1 MSMME
6 KHVQE
11 TKNKKEQECLTA
23 LASWFLERRRKRLS
37 SAKNKKSGK
46 RRYESKITKVV
57 TTLRRETMAIALERT
72 EWDVEKAKEILERF
86 IAEEEEGKEDEKAM
100 REKKKRK
107 KEEHSSSFSESSSDS
122 SSSSSSSSCSSSSSS
137 GGSSSSSS
145 YSGKKR
151 KRKKDKKKK
160 RKEKKKEKKKKK
172 KKEKKKRR
180 EEKRKRDEGIFDD
193 YEEGAGAF
201 TFENDEERRK
211 QELETERQNL
221 KDQQRKA
228 LLNKMKVSGD
238 LQSYKEQKMLKE
250 ELMYAMNIG
259 DVAKAEKLRKK
270 IEEAG
275 DKGGAM
281 DNYGFRPS

>member
-72 EWDVEKAKEILERF
+72 EGMSRKRRKFRFF

-107 KEEHSSSFSESSSDS
+107 KEEHSSSFL
-122 SSSSSSSSCSSSSSS
+122 
-137 GGSSSSSS
+137 GV
-145 YSGKKR
+145 
-151 KRKKDKKKK
+151 
-160 RKEKKKEKKKKK
+160 
-172 KKEKKKRR
+172 
-180 EEKRKRDEGIFDD
+180 
-193 YEEGAGAF
+193 
-201 TFENDEERRK
+201 K
-211 QELETERQNL
+211 Q
-221 KDQQRKA
+221 
-228 LLNKMKVSGD
+228 
-238 LQSYKEQKMLKE
+238 
-250 ELMYAMNIG
+250 
-259 DVAKAEKLRKK
+259 
-270 IEEAG
+270 
-275 DKGGAM
+275 
-281 DNYGFRPS
+281 

>member
-122 SSSSSSSSCSSSSSS
+122 SSSSSSSSSSCSSGG

>member
-1 MSMME
+1 M
-6 KHVQE
+6 
-11 TKNKKEQECLTA
+11 
-23 LASWFLERRRKRLS
+23 ERRRKRLS

-122 SSSSSSSSCSSSSSS
+122 SSSSSSSSSSRSSSSSS
-137 GGSSSSSS
+137 GGGGSSSSSS
-145 YSGKKR
+145 YSGKKH
-151 KRKKDKKKK
+151 KCKKDKKK
-160 RKEKKKEKKKKK
+160 RKEKKKKK
-172 KKEKKKRR
+172 KKEKKKMR